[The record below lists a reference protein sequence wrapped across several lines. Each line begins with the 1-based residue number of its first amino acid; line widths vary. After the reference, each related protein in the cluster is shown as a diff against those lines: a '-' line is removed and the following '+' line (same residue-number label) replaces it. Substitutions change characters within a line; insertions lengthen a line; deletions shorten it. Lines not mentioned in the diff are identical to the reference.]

1 MLTNLFAGYIGSVS
15 FLNTILE
22 VVNKLRSIN
31 PKLIYVEYIILTYQK
46 KYIYGEY
53 ITFQIKIGPLIFSV
67 VAIKDSDLDTS
78 D

>member
-1 MLTNLFAGYIGSVS
+1 MLTNLFAVYIGSVS
-15 FLNTILE
+15 FLNTIFE

-31 PKLIYVEYIILTYQK
+31 PKL
-46 KYIYGEY
+46 IYGEY

-67 VAIKDSDLDTS
+67 IAIKDSDLDTS

>member
-31 PKLIYVEYIILTYQK
+31 PKLIY
-46 KYIYGEY
+46 GEY
-53 ITFQIKIGPLIFSV
+53 VTFQIKIGLLIFSV
-67 VAIKDSDLDTS
+67 IAIKDSDLDTS

>member
-31 PKLIYVEYIILTYQK
+31 PKLIY
-46 KYIYGEY
+46 GEY
-53 ITFQIKIGPLIFSV
+53 ITFQIKIGLLIFSV
-67 VAIKDSDLDTS
+67 IAIKDSDLDTS

>member
-31 PKLIYVEYIILTYQK
+31 PKLIY
-46 KYIYGEY
+46 GEY
-53 ITFQIKIGPLIFSV
+53 ITFRIKIGLLIFPV
-67 VAIKDSDLDTS
+67 IAIKDSDLDTG

>member
-1 MLTNLFAGYIGSVS
+1 MLTNFFAGYIGSVS

-31 PKLIYVEYIILTYQK
+31 PKLIY
-46 KYIYGEY
+46 GEY
-53 ITFQIKIGPLIFSV
+53 ITFQIKIGLLIFSV
-67 VAIKDSDLDTS
+67 IAIKDSDLDTS

>member
-31 PKLIYVEYIILTYQK
+31 PKLIY
-46 KYIYGEY
+46 GEY
-53 ITFQIKIGPLIFSV
+53 ITFEIKIGLLIFSV
-67 VAIKDSDLDTS
+67 IAIKDSDLDTS